1 MRLIA
6 GLTATALLGI
16 AAAAS
21 QQQSADVY
29 LFPSSSSSQSTSDT
43 PSIPKEVARHILLQ
57 RLSTQRYG
65 SDLRDIPSSVDAAT
79 AVAHIA
85 RFGKSP
91 APLFAQ
97 STKPDA
103 SQLVIIVEGASAEDS
118 SRAKEKLA
126 QHAAF
131 RVSDPPSAAANKNLV
146 ALFRNMGA
154 APAKDCAMEASI
166 NPFETDCWAGSTSVM
181 KYDLRQ
187 APTTLDVLYDN
198 LSRLNKFANDG
209 DLEVLLLVLPES
221 SRSSKLSHWSVAAA
235 GASDLHRRRDAETV
249 ISDQDTASSNA
260 NPPAAK
266 PAAASAPA
274 ARRTKAIPQCF
285 ASASSCMTQT
295 DSCSGHG
302 ECVNKYGS
310 GSGGNSSTSAAS
322 CFVCV
327 CKASAVDHG
336 DGAHPKGRKTIQWG
350 GNKCQKRD
358 LSVPFWLITGF
369 TVAIVGAV
377 TFAIGMLFSVGQE
390 PLPGVI
396 GAGVS
401 RSK

>member
-1 MRLIA
+1 
-6 GLTATALLGI
+6 
-16 AAAAS
+16 
-21 QQQSADVY
+21 
-29 LFPSSSSSQSTSDT
+29 
-43 PSIPKEVARHILLQ
+43 
-57 RLSTQRYG
+57 
-65 SDLRDIPSSVDAAT
+65 
-79 AVAHIA
+79 
-85 RFGKSP
+85 
-91 APLFAQ
+91 
-97 STKPDA
+97 
-103 SQLVIIVEGASAEDS
+103 
-118 SRAKEKLA
+118 
-126 QHAAF
+126 
-131 RVSDPPSAAANKNLV
+131 
-146 ALFRNMGA
+146 
-154 APAKDCAMEASI
+154 
-166 NPFETDCWAGSTSVM
+166 M
-181 KYDLRQ
+181 KYDLRQVSHPPLCPLHLRRHANDSHKQ

-198 LSRLNKFANDG
+198 ISRLNKFVDDG

-235 GASDLHRRRDAETV
+235 GASDLRRRRDAETV
-249 ISDQDTASSNA
+249 ISDQDTVNTVP
-260 NPPAAK
+260 NPAAAK

-310 GSGGNSSTSAAS
+310 GSGNSSTSAAS
-322 CFVCV
+322 CFVCL

-336 DGAHPKGRKTIQWG
+336 QSKGRKTIQWG

-358 LSVPFWLITGF
+358 ISVPFWLITGF
-369 TVAIVGAV
+369 TLAIVGAV
-377 TFAIGMLFSVGQE
+377 TFAIGMLYSVGQE